1 MPGGHGRR
9 HLSPVTARSRQ
20 NRTDDKTTNQ
30 GRALRAS
37 QATSVTAYRR
47 TSSNENHTTSYEH
60 VGHLFKIVILAWRAS
75 QAASVTAYR
84 RR

>member
-1 MPGGHGRR
+1 M
-9 HLSPVTARSRQ
+9 TAR
-20 NRTDDKTTNQ
+20 RTDDKITNQ
-30 GRALRAS
+30 GRGRAS
-37 QATSVTAYRR
+37 QAASVTAYRR

-60 VGHLFKIVILAWRAS
+60 VGHLFKIVVLAWRAS